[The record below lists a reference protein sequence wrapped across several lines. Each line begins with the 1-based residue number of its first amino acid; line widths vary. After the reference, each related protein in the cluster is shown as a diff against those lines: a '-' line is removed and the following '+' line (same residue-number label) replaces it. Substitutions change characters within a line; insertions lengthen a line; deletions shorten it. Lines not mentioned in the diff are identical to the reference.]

1 MNKKLPNKN
10 ERSDVEEATLDRIGR
25 KRRKKRIIRDASG
38 STEQARKERRKILF
52 FCDRLEEIGEECEE

>member
-25 KRRKKRIIRDASG
+25 KRRKKRIIRDASA

-52 FCDRLEEIGEECEE
+52 